1 MRTKSKFAFYSAM
14 AVALATGTASWVF
27 SQTPAPQA
35 AQAPAAQKGPGGGFA
50 APDPNARPNAVD
62 HITVHSKALEGNLL
76 GDSPDRDVFVYLPPS
91 YTANKNQRYPVVYAL
106 HGYGLNAE
114 AYVRAFGIP
123 TVVDKDIA
131 AGTAKEMILVNPDS
145 FNKYN
150 GAMYSSSPTN
160 GDWETFITQEL
171 VEYID
176 THYRTIATRASRGL
190 MGHSMGGY
198 GAFRL
203 AMKYP
208 DVYSSIYAMSSC
220 CLMNN
225 PQPPGAGRGGAGQAD
240 GKGAPKQAPPPAAA
254 NTDGKQNAK
263 QTGGRGGRGGGF
275 NTAMAEAA
283 AWSSNPK
290 RPPLFFDQPTED
302 GKFRPEIAAKWVA
315 NSPLAMLDQY
325 LPSMKKFKAIAMDVG
340 LQDGLAGS
348 NRQMDAMLTQ
358 FDIPHTFE
366 TYEGDHTNHVK
377 DRFEQKVLPFFTA
390 NLSFVP
396 AKNQP
401 KDQAK
406 TGATV
411 TKR

>member
-1 MRTKSKFAFYSAM
+1 MRSNLKFALQFALSA
-14 AVALATGTASWVF
+14 ALVAGTAGWMF
-27 SQTPAPQA
+27 SQTPAP
-35 AQAPAAQKGPGGGFA
+35 APAAAAKKGPFPA
-50 APDPNARPNAVD
+50 DPNARPNAVE
-62 HITVHSKALEGNLL
+62 HIKVHSKALEGNLL
-76 GDSPDRDVFVYLPPS
+76 GDSPDRNVFVYLPPS
-91 YTANKNQRYPVVYAL
+91 YTKNKNQRYPVVYEL

-114 AYVRAFGIP
+114 AYLPAFGIP
-123 TVVDKDIA
+123 TRVDKDIA

-198 GAFRL
+198 GTFRL

-225 PQPPGAGRGGAGQAD
+225 PQPPGAGRGGAGRGD
-240 GKGAPKQAPPPAAA
+240 GKQGAPKQAPPAAA
-254 NTDGKQNAK
+254 DGKQNAK

-275 NTAMAEAA
+275 GNVQYAEAA
-283 AWSSNPK
+283 AWSANPEK
-290 RPPLFFDQPTED
+290 PPLFFDLPNDNGQFNAE
-302 GKFRPEIAAKWVA
+302 AAAEWVA
-315 NSPLAMLDQY
+315 NSPLAFAGQY
-325 LPSMKKFKAIAMDVG
+325 LPALRSFKAIAMDVG

-348 NRQMDAMLTQ
+348 NMQMDALLTQ
-358 FDIPHTFE
+358 LGIKHTFE
-366 TYEGDHTNHVK
+366 TYEGDHTNHVR
-377 DRFEQKVLPFFTA
+377 DRVEQKVMPFFTA

-401 KDQAK
+401 K
-406 TGATV
+406 V
-411 TKR
+411 ISKR